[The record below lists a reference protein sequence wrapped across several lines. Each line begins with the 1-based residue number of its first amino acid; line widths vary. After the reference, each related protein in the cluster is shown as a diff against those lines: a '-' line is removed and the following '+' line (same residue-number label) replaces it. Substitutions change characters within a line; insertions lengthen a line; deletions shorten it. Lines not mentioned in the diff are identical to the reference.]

1 MNFSIWVLKI
11 MLIFSLEETFCCLEE
26 TFCCFY
32 TTQGEPVITIN
43 LNTDE
48 NGCCIIKNITIKII
62 FLFVLHKEWGPPAW
76 IRFQLWIPSLVENGA
91 RLSRCG
97 CDFIHL
103 SPTQSTE
110 KSRHRS
116 ESTHKLTRYNIG
128 WIKKG
133 RCWY

>member
-1 MNFSIWVLKI
+1 MIFSIWVLKI

-32 TTQGEPVITIN
+32 TTQGEQVIN

-48 NGCCIIKNITIKII
+48 NWCCIIKKYYHIKNNFI
-62 FLFVLHKEWGPPAW
+62 FFLRIEWGPSAW
-76 IRFQLWIPSLVENGA
+76 IRFQLWVPSLVENGA

-97 CDFIHL
+97 CNFIHL